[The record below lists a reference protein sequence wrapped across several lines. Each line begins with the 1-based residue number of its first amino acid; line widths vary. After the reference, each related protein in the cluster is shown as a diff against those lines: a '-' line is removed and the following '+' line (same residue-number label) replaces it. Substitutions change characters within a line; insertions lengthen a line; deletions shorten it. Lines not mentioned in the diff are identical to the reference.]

1 MDVEPLTPPIRTLLL
16 RLNRP
21 TINPAL
27 ISVHMGA
34 YNRTHSI
41 NYQSPLHQG
50 R

>member
-16 RLNRP
+16 RLNRR

-27 ISVHMGA
+27 ISVHMDA

-41 NYQSPLHQG
+41 SYQSPLHQG